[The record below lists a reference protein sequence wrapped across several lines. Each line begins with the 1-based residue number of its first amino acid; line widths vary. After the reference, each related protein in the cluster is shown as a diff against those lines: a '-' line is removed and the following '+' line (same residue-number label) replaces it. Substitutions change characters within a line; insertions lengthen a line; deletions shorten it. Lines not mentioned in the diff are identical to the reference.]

1 MLRLVVVLVIV
12 LLSLGFKDPFATAG
26 TLSIRGGGG
35 GGRNRVVAA
44 ALGVNA
50 PYSEGQNR
58 LYYYSSTAVEE
69 VEERACDE
77 LYSYYYL
84 HHHYHSDDA
93 ADLTLS
99 VGRERCGVRLEWNL
113 KGVMGSH
120 LSPQDNFGGA

>member
-1 MLRLVVVLVIV
+1 MEVAI
-12 LLSLGFKDPFATAG
+12 D
-26 TLSIRGGGG
+26 
-35 GGRNRVVAA
+35 VVAA

-69 VEERACDE
+69 VEEGACDE
-77 LYSYYYL
+77 LYSYYSL

-99 VGRERCGVRLEWNL
+99 VGREECGC
-113 KGVMGSH
+113 G
-120 LSPQDNFGGA
+120 